1 MYIAV
6 ERNITD
12 PVVTEIRL
20 INLSEVCARGI
31 LWQTDDGRN
40 VYTFLIKISGAERG
54 SIKDSLLEVTFIEE
68 QLEQVEPN
76 VFSNTIPEARDI
88 QKLYKNTNDN
98 WIRVVSSIKDNVIKV
113 EKLAYL
119 VARELADLKNQRQEI
134 LHVYSV
140 KTLDT
145 DIKSLD

>member
-1 MYIAV
+1 M
-6 ERNITD
+6 
-12 PVVTEIRL
+12 TEIRL
-20 INLSEVCARGI
+20 IDLSEVCARGI

-40 VYTFLIKISGAERG
+40 IYTFLVKIPGAKRD

-68 QLEQVEPN
+68 QLEQTNPN
-76 VFSNTIPEARDI
+76 VLSNTTPEARDI

-98 WIRVVSSIKDNVIKV
+98 WIKVVSNIKDSVIRV

-145 DIKSLD
+145 NIKSLD

>member
-6 ERNITD
+6 ERNISD

-20 INLSEVCARGI
+20 IDLSEVCARGI

-40 VYTFLIKISGAERG
+40 IYTFLVKIPGAKRD

-68 QLEQVEPN
+68 QLEQTDPN
-76 VFSNTIPEARDI
+76 VFSNTAPEARDI

-98 WIRVVSSIKDNVIKV
+98 WIKVVSNIKDSVIRV

-145 DIKSLD
+145 NIKSLD

>member
-6 ERNITD
+6 ERNISD

-20 INLSEVCARGI
+20 IDLSEVCARGI

-40 VYTFLIKISGAERG
+40 IYTFLIKIPGAKRD

-68 QLEQVEPN
+68 QLEQTNPN
-76 VFSNTIPEARDI
+76 VFSNTTPEARDI

-98 WIRVVSSIKDNVIKV
+98 WIKVVSNIKDSVIRV

-134 LHVYSV
+134 IHVYSV

-145 DIKSLD
+145 NIKSLD